1 MRKKVFLSGVLAV
14 AMAVTLLQPCS
25 VPAEAE
31 DGNAAVTAGPESS
44 LTGDEVELAKSAG
57 NPITTAFTEDGK
69 PIYGG
74 DPAVLVDGDTVYLY
88 TGHDEAV
95 TEAYKI
101 TEWI

>member
-44 LTGDEVELAKSAG
+44 LTGDEVELANQSQLHLQRTESRFMAG
-57 NPITTAFTEDGK
+57 I
-69 PIYGG
+69 
-74 DPAVLVDGDTVYLY
+74 LLC
-88 TGHDEAV
+88 
-95 TEAYKI
+95 
-101 TEWI
+101 W